1 MTDPGSHKPN
11 GAEERVLIDRAL
23 AGDASAERALYDG
36 HVDRVYRLA
45 WRLADGD
52 PELARD
58 FTQEVFVRAFDR
70 LPAFRGDSA
79 FGTWIHSIT
88 VSVSLNGMRR
98 VKRRRE
104 RETGLA
110 EADAISL
117 PGEVEPDLRER
128 LRTAVAR
135 LPEKYRVVFLMFDVE
150 GYTHD
155 EIAATLNMPTGTSK
169 ARLSRARAKLRV
181 ALAEFAGDW
190 VS

>member
-1 MTDPGSHKPN
+1 MRESGSHRPN
-11 GAEERVLIDRAL
+11 GAEERVLIERAL
-23 AGDASAERALYDG
+23 AGDAGAERELYDR

-45 WRLADGD
+45 WRLSDGD

-58 FTQEVFVRAFDR
+58 FTQEAFVRAFDR
-70 LPAFRGDSA
+70 LPAFRGDAA
-79 FGTWIHSIT
+79 FATWIHSIT

-98 VKRRRE
+98 VKRRRD

-110 EADAISL
+110 EADAISH
-117 PGEVEPDLRER
+117 PDGIEPDLRER
-128 LRTAVAR
+128 LRAAVAR

-169 ARLSRARAKLRV
+169 ARLSRARAKLRT

>member
-1 MTDPGSHKPN
+1 MTESGPN
-11 GAEERVLIDRAL
+11 GRNGAAERALIERAL
-23 AGDASAERALYDG
+23 AGDPGAERELYDR

-58 FTQEVFVRAFDR
+58 FTQEAFVRAFDR
-70 LPAFRGDSA
+70 LPAFRGDAA
-79 FGTWIHSIT
+79 FATWIHSIT

-98 VKRRRE
+98 VKRRRD

-110 EADAISL
+110 EADAVSL
-117 PGEVEPDLRER
+117 PGGVEPDLRER
-128 LRTAVAR
+128 LRHAVAR
-135 LPEKYRVVFLMFDVE
+135 LPEKYRIVFLMFDVE

-155 EIAATLNMPTGTSK
+155 EIAATLNMPAGTSK
-169 ARLSRARAKLRV
+169 ARLSRARAKLRT